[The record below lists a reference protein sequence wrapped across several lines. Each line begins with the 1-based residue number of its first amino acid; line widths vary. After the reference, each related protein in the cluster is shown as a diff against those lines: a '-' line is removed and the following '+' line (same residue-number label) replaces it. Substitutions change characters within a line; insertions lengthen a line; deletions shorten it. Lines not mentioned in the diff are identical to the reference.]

1 MKISFFCIIKK
12 MKMRWLSGSAVCNLV
27 VCITM
32 DVNFAVVDLNVWV
45 RRAIK
50 APQILRALYER
61 VSTLPIADN
70 PYEEAWRSVEEA
82 NMCLCACAY
91 VGVCAFKIITGKT
104 NNPICILLHTFYA
117 TQFWIHSNRFARCNC
132 K

>member
-1 MKISFFCIIKK
+1 
-12 MKMRWLSGSAVCNLV
+12 
-27 VCITM
+27 M

-70 PYEEAWRSVEEA
+70 PYEEA
-82 NMCLCACAY
+82 
-91 VGVCAFKIITGKT
+91 
-104 NNPICILLHTFYA
+104 
-117 TQFWIHSNRFARCNC
+117 
-132 K
+132 